1 MSIRLNI
8 KRLAFGGGKIRPSSS
23 GEPCSPQRRRNALTI
38 FAITLFAAL
47 FVAPVLAGCSRGDE
61 PVRTDPTTR
70 ALTHADSVRLGLII
84 EIRVDTAWDG
94 TIDVKF

>member
-1 MSIRLNI
+1 ML
-8 KRLAFGGGKIRPSSS
+8 
-23 GEPCSPQRRRNALTI
+23 
-38 FAITLFAAL
+38 
-47 FVAPVLAGCSRGDE
+47 VMAPVLAGCSKGDE

-84 EIRVDTAWDG
+84 ELQADSAWDG

>member
-1 MSIRLNI
+1 MHIQLKFKHLTIR
-8 KRLAFGGGKIRPSSS
+8 KGYFWSSS
-23 GEPCSPQRRRNALTI
+23 LNLIRAVARPRNALTI
-38 FAITLFAAL
+38 TIFSLFAML
-47 FVAPVLAGCSRGDE
+47 VMAPVLAGCSKGDE

-84 EIRVDTAWDG
+84 ELQADSAWDG